1 MDLLCVIERSVG
13 EGVDVIN
20 NGLLRRD
27 FIPNTLLQICVSQ
40 LINQFYTS
48 ISNYPKLLS
57 LREKNVN
64 QRVM

>member
-1 MDLLCVIERSVG
+1 MDLLCVMERSVG

-20 NGLLRRD
+20 NGLRRRD

>member
-40 LINQFYTS
+40 QINQFYTS